1 MRFISL
7 QKATLPAAA
16 AALALLAVA
25 GASFAGQASG
35 AAGTAHGAG
44 ISGGAVVVLPGAARA
59 QGVHPGRWMG
69 GDGFG
74 GPGQHWESR
83 AHNFRHGGFQQG
95 FPFRHADGP
104 GSWHP
109 PGYFG
114 GGARNRGYYGGRG
127 VAVGG
132 YYGGNGVYYTD
143 NVLAYS
149 DDSYRPAAYSAIDV
163 LPAVDADYDD
173 QVYIAAPTIIE
184 VGASSSCAPAP
195 AYKPLQHIYYAPT
208 TQFRPARKNRRCSP
222 DQY

>member
-1 MRFISL
+1 MRFISR
-7 QKATLPAAA
+7 QKAALAAA
-16 AALALLAVA
+16 AALTLLAAGGASVA
-25 GASFAGQASG
+25 GQG
-35 AAGTAHGAG
+35 ARSAGAG
-44 ISGGAVVVLPGAARA
+44 AVHGGGVSGGAVVVLPGAERA
-59 QGVHPGRWMG
+59 HGVHQGRWMG

-74 GPGQHWESR
+74 GPGQHWESP
-83 AHNFRHGGFQQG
+83 AHDFRHGGFQRE
-95 FPFRHADGP
+95 FRLGHAHRRGWR
-104 GSWHP
+104 S

-114 GGARNRGYYGGRG
+114 GGAYSDGYYGGPG
-127 VAVGG
+127 SVDGG

-163 LPAVDADYDD
+163 YPPVDADYYD

-184 VGASSSCAPAP
+184 IGAPSSCAPAP

-208 TQFRPARKNRRCSP
+208 TQFRPTRKKRGCFS